1 MTDVLITRFK
11 TSEQGTF
18 GKLTAAG
25 WSFWC
30 YTVEKPWK
38 DNLPYVSCIP
48 EGLYSCEVW
57 DSEKFPISYIVK
69 DVPDRS
75 YILIHPGNI
84 VDDVVGCI
92 APGMRL
98 GTLGESEAVLDSR
111 KAMEKLRELQGREPF
126 KLLIR
131 WG

>member
-1 MTDVLITRFK
+1 MTDMLITRFR

-38 DNLPYVSCIP
+38 DNTPYISCIP
-48 EGLYSCEVW
+48 EGLYRVEVW
-57 DSEKFPISYIVK
+57 DSEKFPV
-69 DVPDRS
+69 S
-75 YILIHPGNI
+75 YILQDVPGRTYILLHPGNT

-92 APGMRL
+92 APGMKL
-98 GTLGESEAVLDSR
+98 GTLGELEAVLESWE
-111 KAMEKLRELQGREPF
+111 AMEKLRELQGTDPF
-126 KLLIR
+126 NLMVR